1 MGCGMGKRRVVACA
15 WLLGMASWTLA
26 AKAADPPVEA
36 EFSYASIELGF
47 AEPMRIWDN
56 QIRRDLVRTYP
67 ELPLRCHWSDDV
79 LLECAIEP
87 PAKARPATRYRI
99 ELGPGLLTQEGA
111 SLGSRVLHAETDRP
125 SLHAYVEGWERGMPR
140 LTIIGNMAM
149 AAEEVRAVLQVRD
162 GGRVVPYTL
171 EPVPGFDHEDD
182 ERRFLLRP
190 SGDVGP
196 DVRLELHVAPGLR
209 SKAGTLRGDQDES
222 LLAVRAN
229 ESFRVRSVSC
239 RQRKEPRTWSLEDA
253 RKLLD
258 CVPGEP
264 IILTFSQMP
273 DDASRTRFA
282 KALPAGIVL
291 GEWRKGDDYWRGG
304 DKRDRLAPGAALRLT
319 VPEANAHVALAL
331 DGLAVGGG
339 PLEPLTIDIRTTDA
353 RPVLEAR
360 GQRVLLDANTL
371 PASRLQGINA
381 AGTPLRITALGRD
394 LDTDEVRV
402 PEGKPNARVAVQS
415 EVDRKALRE
424 GGWTQW
430 DVLVADPQMPGYMR
444 APSGVEFA
452 APYFDLAVWA
462 GQREVIAWAQ
472 PWSDQGA
479 IVGARVELV
488 TQASPGAPPLALAD
502 AQTDGDG
509 VARLSLPEGYVLPKA
524 RDGQYPRWWI
534 RATYGRGNKAQ
545 RAVLSLGSSRGYGLM
560 LGAAPRRLLW
570 GVSDRPLYV
579 AGNSVQYQLWQRA
592 RVGGRLQRVVRPEPL
607 ELALRSMEE
616 DKTLKQWQATPD
628 AEGVIH
634 GDLALPVHLTD
645 GTYCIG
651 MADADEES
659 GACFFVGTYR
669 SQDLWARADTES
681 RVLREGDSFAFDVEA
696 GYYSGGPAAD
706 MPLERIS
713 TMLTGLPLNEAYP
726 RYADYTFIDV
736 WTGLGRG
743 GVALAPTASRFRTDA
758 SGKARIALPVA
769 FPARDDAD
777 LEPPAFGTLQAVVEV
792 KPSERESTVSN
803 AAKVRYARHARYV
816 GLLSEPRWW
825 DGRSPLRLQAV
836 VIDAQGNAIEAAPVE
851 VQVDYMGENW
861 TERDENVGQ
870 RVATCMLVTGQP
882 TACDVPRKQS
892 GRYRLMARSGDAAPA
907 TMIQYVWVD
916 GTGSKASH
924 EISLGQARGEPAAG
938 EPLTVELTQSQPAA
952 TALFVFRQHGAL
964 IGYQTAAVRAGT
976 QEIQLRLP
984 PGTQG
989 AIHVSVHIRDRAEVV
1004 AAAPGYRAA
1013 IPMRSASID
1022 VTLPRLTHARALEV
1036 SLRADDARPGQSARL
1051 VLTNTGDRPRQ
1062 VAVAVTD
1069 DALRAMAG
1077 EWLAYADPLGP
1088 HWLGREPGYE
1098 YAWSTGFHQWLGN
1111 GWTWSLPWPAA
1122 SGTGAD
1128 SDPSVKKKSAQWTS
1142 PLPPPPEAPLVS
1154 IAEPRPTDIVTPP
1167 SPAALPMQASPDGLA
1182 AFAET
1187 GGATLDRIEV
1197 TGSRIDLTEIFHAG
1211 AQPSTDLRPRE
1222 QGAAQSPMARVR
1234 TRFADTAFWQ
1244 AGIVL
1249 APGESRSFDVVLP
1262 DNLTRWRA
1270 VAWSGDADDGFE
1282 QTDAALEVGLPVE
1295 ARLQVPVRLYPGD
1308 RARLAAHVR
1317 QAGDAA
1323 MPVQARIELQ
1333 GDGATQVDD
1342 GGHALTLAPHGQAS
1356 IARLFQP
1363 TTVGSVRA
1371 VASVDATA
1379 ARDAVAAPIE
1389 IASPLVSA
1397 RRVQA
1402 GWLDQAQVA
1411 LEVPGLPADARE
1423 ARLAVEV
1430 GRGGAGLI
1438 ERWTRDLHAYPH
1450 RCWEQIL
1457 SRAVGAALALERGD
1471 HDAWPDAAA
1480 TVKEA
1485 LDNAA
1490 VFQGEDGGMRYFAG
1504 EPGLDDGVFGARDEV
1519 ALTAYTLQAFDWL
1532 RARGHGVP
1540 PQVERDA
1547 RDFLAARRLP
1557 APDAGQRVKREPP
1570 AGADAAARAAFEA
1583 AEAAAEAADAA
1594 AAAGEAAAAR
1604 SQGDVPGLYDDAAI
1618 AVAAIQADAISLD
1631 GLWRVWD
1638 RLALPTRITGLRA
1651 LADARHPAAADALAS
1666 VLTRFPE
1673 RGRAR
1678 RIERDEDWSRW
1689 MGSRMREQCAL
1700 IAVLDDHPELADRR
1714 VRDALLRGL
1723 VDLYAGGTPSVDTQT
1738 GAYCLMAMHGVA
1750 TSGPVQPA
1758 TVQVAIGAQRATL
1771 SLPAA
1776 EPRARWSVPQSP
1788 TAGTTLTLAQAP
1800 DQHAWLGYVAE
1811 LAYQEDASRARES
1824 AVGMSLSR
1832 RYEALRAGRWQ
1843 ALGKQPVQEGDWIRV
1858 TLVVQTASPRHFV
1871 ALTDDVPGGLRPT
1884 DLALSA
1890 VAGLDLQQVS
1900 STGSLLFRTRRLDP
1914 KAPKFYADYLP
1925 AGRHEVHY
1933 FARVANAGDYLA
1945 APATAELMYGNTSHA
1960 RTASDRFR
1968 IVPAPS
1974 P

>member
-1 MGCGMGKRRVVACA
+1 MGKRRVVAWA
-15 WLLGMASWTLA
+15 WLLAMTSPTLA

-36 EFSYASIELGF
+36 NFSYASIELEF
-47 AEPMRIWDN
+47 SEPMRIWDN
-56 QIRRDLVRTYP
+56 QIHRGLVRTQP
-67 ELPLRCHWSDDV
+67 ELPLSCHWSDDV
-79 LLECAIEP
+79 LLTCAFEP
-87 PAKARPATRYRI
+87 PAKPKPATRYRI
-99 ELGPGLLTQEGA
+99 DLSPGLFTQEGA
-111 SLGSRVLHAETDRP
+111 SLGRQVLHAETERP
-125 SLHAYVEGWERGMPR
+125 SLRAYVEGWEQGMPR
-140 LTIIGNMAM
+140 VTIIGNMAM
-149 AAEEVRAVLQVRD
+149 AVEEVRAVLQVRD

-171 EPVPGFDHEDD
+171 EPLSRSHPGDD
-182 ERRFLLRP
+182 EDRFRLHLSGEIGSDVQLDLR
-190 SGDVGP
+190 
-196 DVRLELHVAPGLR
+196 VAPGLR
-209 SKAGTLRGDQDES
+209 SEAGTLRGDQDES
-222 LLAVRAN
+222 LLTVRAN
-229 ESFRVRSVSC
+229 ESFRVRSASC
-239 RQRKEPRTWSLEDA
+239 RQRDESRTWLLEGGSTP
-253 RKLLD
+253 LD
-258 CVPGEP
+258 CLPGEP

-273 DDASRTRFA
+273 DDASRERFA

-291 GEWRKGDDYWRGG
+291 GEWQEGEDGYWRGG
-304 DKRDRLAPGAALRLT
+304 HKRDRIAPGATLRLT
-319 VPEANAHVALAL
+319 VPEANARVALAL
-331 DGLAVGGG
+331 DGLAVAGV
-339 PLEPLTIDIRTTDA
+339 PLEPLTVDVHTTDA
-353 RPVLEAR
+353 RPVLEAH
-360 GQRVLLDANTL
+360 GQRVLLDPGRV

-394 LDTDEVRV
+394 LHTDEVRV

-415 EVDRKALRE
+415 EVDQRILHE

-430 DVLVADPQMPGYMR
+430 DVLVADPQTPAYMQP
-444 APSGVEFA
+444 PSRVEFA
-452 APYFDLAVWA
+452 APDFDLAVWA
-462 GQREVIAWAQ
+462 GQREVVAWAQ
-472 PWSDQGA
+472 PWSGEGA
-479 IVGARVELV
+479 IIGARMELV
-488 TQASPGAPPLALAD
+488 MQTSSDALPNTLVEATTD
-502 AQTDGDG
+502 AGG
-509 VARLSLPEGYVLPKA
+509 VARLSLPDGFVLPAA
-524 RDGQYPRWWI
+524 RDRQYPRWWI
-534 RATYGRGNKAQ
+534 RATHGRGHKAQ
-545 RAVLSLGSSRGYGLM
+545 RAVLSLGASRGYGLM

-579 AGNSVQYQLWQRA
+579 AGSTVQYQLWQRV

-607 ELALRSMEE
+607 ELALRSVEE
-616 DKTLKQWQATPD
+616 GKTLKQWQATPD
-628 AEGVIH
+628 ADGVVH
-634 GDLALPVHLTD
+634 GGLDLPAHLTD

-669 SQDLWARADTES
+669 ALDMWARADTEA
-681 RVLREGDSFAFDVEA
+681 RVLREGDAFVFDVEA

-706 MPLERIS
+706 TPLDRIS
-713 TMLTGLPLNEAYP
+713 TMLTGLPLDEAYP
-726 RYADYTFIDV
+726 RYADYTFVDV
-736 WTGLGRG
+736 WSESGRS
-743 GVALAPTASRFRTDA
+743 GVALAPPATRFRTDA
-758 SGKARIALPVA
+758 NGKAHVALPVV
-769 FPARDDAD
+769 FPVRDEAD
-777 LEPPAFGTLQAVVEV
+777 LELPAFGTLQAVVEV
-792 KPSERESTVSN
+792 RPSEREATVSN
-803 AAKVRYARHARYV
+803 AASVRFARHARYV
-816 GLLSEPRWW
+816 GLRSEPRWW
-825 DGRSPLRLQAV
+825 DGRTPLKLQAV
-836 VIDAQGNAIEAAPVE
+836 VIDAQGNDAGAGPVE
-851 VQVDYMGENW
+851 VQIDYLGDGWE
-861 TERDENVGQ
+861 EKDGVVGQ
-870 RVATCMLVTGQP
+870 RVSSCTLVAGELA
-882 TACDVPRKQS
+882 ACDVPRERS
-892 GRYRLMARSGDAAPA
+892 GRYRLVARSGDAAPA
-907 TMIQYVWVD
+907 TMTQYVWVGGAD
-916 GTGSKASH
+916 PVVSRAIG
-924 EISLGQARGEPAAG
+924 LVQARGELVAG
-938 EPLTVELTQSQPAA
+938 QPVAVELTQSQPEA
-952 TALFVFRQHGAL
+952 TALFLFRQHGAL
-964 IGYQTAAVRAGT
+964 IGHQIADVRAGA
-976 QEIQLRLP
+976 QEIALHLP
-984 PGTQG
+984 PGTYG
-989 AIHVSVHIRDRAEVV
+989 EIHVSVQIRDRQGVAD
-1004 AAAPGYRAA
+1004 AAAGYRSP
-1013 IPMRSASID
+1013 IPMRSAGIN
-1022 VTLPRLTHARALEV
+1022 VALPRPSRRHAVHV
-1036 SLRADDARPGQSARL
+1036 SLQADEARPGQPARL
-1051 VLTNTGDRPRQ
+1051 VVTNTSDQPRQ

-1077 EWLAYADPLGP
+1077 EWLAYADPWGP
-1088 HWLGREPGYE
+1088 YWLGREPGYA
-1098 YAWSTGFHQWLGN
+1098 YAWSTGFHEWVGA
-1111 GWTWSLPWPAA
+1111 GWTWSLPWSSSP
-1122 SGTGAD
+1122 GERAD
-1128 SDPSVKKKSAQWTS
+1128 SDPPARSESSRWNS

-1154 IAEPRPTDIVTPP
+1154 ISEPRASDIMTPS
-1167 SPAALPMQASPDGLA
+1167 SPASPPMQASSGERD

-1187 GGATLDRIEV
+1187 GAASLDRVEV

-1234 TRFADTAFWQ
+1234 TRFADTAFWK

-1249 APGESRSFDVVLP
+1249 APGESRSFDVALP

-1270 VAWSGDADDGFE
+1270 VAWSADADDGFE
-1282 QTDAALEVGLPVE
+1282 QTDAVLEVGLPLE
-1295 ARLQVPVRLYPGD
+1295 ARLQTPVRLYPGD
-1308 RARLAAHVR
+1308 TARLAAHVR
-1317 QAGDAA
+1317 QAGDTA
-1323 MPVQARIELQ
+1323 MPVQARIGLQ

-1342 GGHALTLAPHGQAS
+1342 GGHALTLAPRGQAS

-1363 TTVGSVRA
+1363 AAVGSVRA
-1371 VASVDATA
+1371 VASVDGQRD
-1379 ARDAVAAPIE
+1379 RDAVAAPIE

-1402 GWLDQAQVA
+1402 GWLDQAPIVV
-1411 LEVPGLPADARE
+1411 ETPGLPVDAKE

-1471 HDAWPDAAA
+1471 RDTWPDAAA

-1490 VFQGEDGGMRYFAG
+1490 VFQGEDGGMRYFAE
-1504 EPGLDDGVFGARDEV
+1504 EPGFNDDVFGARDEV

-1547 RDFLAARRLP
+1547 QAFLAAHRLP
-1557 APDAGQRVKREPP
+1557 APDAGQRLKREPP

-1583 AEAAAEAADAA
+1583 AEAAATAADAA
-1594 AAAGEAAAAR
+1594 AAAVEAAATR
-1604 SQGDVPGLYDDAAI
+1604 SGGDLPGRYDDAAI
-1618 AVAAIQADAISLD
+1618 AVAAVQTDAISLD

-1638 RLALPTRITGLRA
+1638 GLVLPTRIAGLRA
-1651 LADARHPAAADALAS
+1651 LAAARHPAASDALAS
-1666 VLTRFPE
+1666 VLMHFPE
-1673 RGRAR
+1673 HGRVR
-1678 RIERDEDWSRW
+1678 RIEREEDWSRW

-1700 IAVLDDHPELADRR
+1700 IAVLHDHPELADRR

-1750 TSGPVQPA
+1750 TSGPVPPA
-1758 TVQVAIGAQRATL
+1758 TVQAAIGVQKATL
-1771 SLPAA
+1771 SLTAA

-1811 LAYQEDASRARES
+1811 LVYQEDASRARES

-1843 ALGKQPVQEGDWIRV
+1843 ALDEQTVKEGDWIRV
-1858 TLVVQTASPRHFV
+1858 TLAVQTSSPRHFV

-1960 RTASDRFR
+1960 RTSSDRVR
-1968 IVPAPS
+1968 IVPASS